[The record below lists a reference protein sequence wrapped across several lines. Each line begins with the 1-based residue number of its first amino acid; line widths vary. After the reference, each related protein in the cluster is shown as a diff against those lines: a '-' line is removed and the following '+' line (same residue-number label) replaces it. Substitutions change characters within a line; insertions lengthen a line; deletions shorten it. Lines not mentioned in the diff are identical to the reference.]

1 VNIEFMASSAV
12 ITPDPP
18 ESRKLFIDGLGLPLE
33 TADGD
38 EYAHSERIAGSRH
51 FGVWPLY
58 QAAQACFGTSEWPA
72 DRPVPQ
78 ACFEFDVADAS
89 AVQAAADELTA
100 AGHTLI
106 HAAREEPWGQ
116 TVARLQSPE
125 VPIIGIS
132 YTPWLHDAGRT

>member
-1 VNIEFMASSAV
+1 MKIEFMASSAV

-18 ESRKLFIDGLGLPLE
+18 ESRKLFIDALGLPLQ
-33 TADGD
+33 TAEGD
-38 EYAHSERIAGSRH
+38 DYAHSERIAGSRH

-78 ACFEFDVADAS
+78 ACFEFDVADAG
-89 AVQAAADELTA
+89 AVQAAADELAA

-116 TVARLQSPE
+116 TVARLQSLE
-125 VPIIGIS
+125 GAIIGIS
-132 YTPWLHDAGRT
+132 YTPWLHDAGTR